1 MAVLAYFT
9 KISIEDYTDIANGR
23 KTFVVLKNH
32 HNYQIG
38 EFLIFKE
45 YDMMKQELTGA
56 SCRDRISSILKGG
69 QAGIEKGFVVLGV
82 SKVTENT
89 LSERRKKT
97 IIDNVYEYHIQ
108 SINPTI
114 TVNEAFKKGIAI
126 GLNELIKYGRR
137 YLFTSK
143 KIKSRK

>member
-1 MAVLAYFT
+1 MAELAYFT
-9 KISIEDYTDIANGR
+9 KISIDDYTDIANGR

-32 HNYQIG
+32 HNYKIG
-38 EFLIFKE
+38 EFLIFEE
-45 YDMMKQELTGA
+45 YDMIKQELTGA

-89 LSERRKKT
+89 LSERRRKT
-97 IIDNVYEYHIQ
+97 IVDNLYEYHMQ
-108 SINPTI
+108 SLDPAI
-114 TVNEAFKKGIAI
+114 TVNEAFKKGITI

-137 YLFTSK
+137 YLFRSK